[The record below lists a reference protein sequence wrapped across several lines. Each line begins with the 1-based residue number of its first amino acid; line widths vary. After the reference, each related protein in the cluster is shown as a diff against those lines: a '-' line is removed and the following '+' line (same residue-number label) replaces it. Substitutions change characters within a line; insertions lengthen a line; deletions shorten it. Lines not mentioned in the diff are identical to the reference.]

1 MQIRRLN
8 KARRI
13 HIKLILRSCLNR
25 ARTTEAHFPK
35 SEIFT
40 NKFFKVCHSVHFF
53 ASLVLMKWSG

>member
-1 MQIRRLN
+1 MRIRRLN

-13 HIKLILRSCLNR
+13 HIKLILSSRLDR
-25 ARTTEAHFPK
+25 ARTTEAHFSK

-40 NKFFKVCHSVHFF
+40 NKFFKIFRGVHFF